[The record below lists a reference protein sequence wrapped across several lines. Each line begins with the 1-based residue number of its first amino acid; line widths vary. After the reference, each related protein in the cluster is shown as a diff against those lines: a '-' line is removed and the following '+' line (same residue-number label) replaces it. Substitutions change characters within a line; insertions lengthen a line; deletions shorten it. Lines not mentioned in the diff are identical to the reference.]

1 MCGEKDSVP
10 SSHTPK
16 YLYEVTTSNSKPSE
30 VVITPVG
37 RGAFFLPNHITFVLE
52 VFRTRLRAEKA
63 CWTLRKLCC
72 RAFNTKSGEGPVVHK
87 TVSSA
92 NKWMRELPTA

>member
-1 MCGEKDSVP
+1 
-10 SSHTPK
+10 
-16 YLYEVTTSNSKPSE
+16 
-30 VVITPVG
+30 VG

-52 VFRTRLRAEKA
+52 VFRTRLRAEEA

-72 RAFNTKSGEGPVVHK
+72 RAFSTTFGEEPAEYK

-92 NKWMRELPTA
+92 YKWMRELPTA